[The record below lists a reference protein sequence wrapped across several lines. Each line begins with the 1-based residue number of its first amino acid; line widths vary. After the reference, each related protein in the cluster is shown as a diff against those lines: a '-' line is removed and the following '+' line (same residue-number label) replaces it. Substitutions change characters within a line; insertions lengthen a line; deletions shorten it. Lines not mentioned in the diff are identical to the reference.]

1 MPLYK
6 TLIKPMANCTP
17 SMKKIKIK
25 ALGAEWRTS
34 IRPIVSFPTNESGK
48 NIIIRDLSPD

>member
-6 TLIKPMANCTP
+6 TLIKPMANYTP

-25 ALGAEWRTS
+25 ALAAEWRTS